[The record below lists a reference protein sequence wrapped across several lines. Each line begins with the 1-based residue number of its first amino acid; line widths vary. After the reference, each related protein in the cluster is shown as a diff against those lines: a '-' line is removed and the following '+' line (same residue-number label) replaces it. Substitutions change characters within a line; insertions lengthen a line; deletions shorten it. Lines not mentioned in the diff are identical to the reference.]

1 VPNVLGETLADAI
14 DIVHAAGLT
23 VVDDG
28 VPEGDATGEGAR
40 VPSQEP
46 HAGRTGAAGCQYRL
60 SYARLMHTEL
70 TFRGRVKHDLAMED
84 RGRWWVFDRPLWRDP
99 LFVIG
104 IGVGLISVV
113 CVILLRDEYGT
124 GAFVFALLTSLPA
137 GVFASGVVIGTARE
151 YMRGRRQG
159 TP

>member
-1 VPNVLGETLADAI
+1 MSQQSRSSEYSSLS
-14 DIVHAAGLT
+14 IVGL
-23 VVDDG
+23 
-28 VPEGDATGEGAR
+28 R
-40 VPSQEP
+40 S
-46 HAGRTGAAGCQYRL
+46 RTGLDQSSSAYLPFRVRL
-60 SYARLMHTEL
+60 
-70 TFRGRVKHDLAMED
+70 KHDFAMEE

-113 CVILLRDEYGT
+113 SVILLRDEYGS

-137 GVFASGVVIGTARE
+137 GVFASGVVIGTPRE
-151 YMRGRRQG
+151 YVRGRRQR